1 MSIKDDN
8 GTPITIGMKVG
19 CRNESE
25 RRSEF
30 RRGLTLTGYE
40 PEAPQPYVTDA
51 GRFDI
56 AIKDH
61 QPDMEAWIEKHTS

>member
-1 MSIKDDN
+1 MNIKDDN

-19 CRNESE
+19 CRNEGE

-56 AIKDH
+56 G
-61 QPDMEAWIEKHTS
+61 